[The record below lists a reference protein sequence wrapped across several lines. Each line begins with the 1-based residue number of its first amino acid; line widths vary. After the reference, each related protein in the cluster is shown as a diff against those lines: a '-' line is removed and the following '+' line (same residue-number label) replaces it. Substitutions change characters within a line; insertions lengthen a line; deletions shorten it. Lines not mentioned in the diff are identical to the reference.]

1 MTLQDLLTALA
12 SLPSDAS
19 LIFETEAGPVA
30 GGYHV
35 TELKH
40 ATIKS
45 IDCGARLSE
54 WTEASLQVLDGR
66 GGDAMTVGKF
76 TGILVQ
82 SIRQV
87 AGLGESPLHVEFAPK
102 NVGMRIYQIG
112 PPVVRD
118 GQVVIRLTENRAQCK
133 PAMDV
138 FARHQAA
145 DCCPSGVPT
154 SACCS

>member
-1 MTLQDLLTALA
+1 MTPQHLFAALET
-12 SLPSDAS
+12 LPSDAP
-19 LIFETEAGPVA
+19 LIFETDTGPVA

-40 ATIKS
+40 AAIKS

-76 TGILVQ
+76 TGIL
-82 SIRQV
+82 SHSMRQV

-102 NVGMRIYQIG
+102 NVGMRIYQVG
-112 PPVVRD
+112 SPEMQD
-118 GQVVIRLTENRAQCK
+118 GQVVIRLTESRAQCK
-133 PAMDV
+133 PAMEI
-138 FARHQAA
+138 FARPQA
-145 DCCPSGVPT
+145 DNCCPSGAPT
-154 SACCS
+154 PTCCT

>member
-1 MTLQDLLTALA
+1 MTPNHLFTALK
-12 SLPSDAS
+12 SLPADAP

-54 WTEASLQVLDGR
+54 WTEASLQVLDGQ
-66 GGDAMTVGKF
+66 GGSAMTVGKF
-76 TGILVQ
+76 TGILAQ

-87 AGLGESPLHVEFAPK
+87 TGLGESPLHVEFAPK
-102 NVGMRIYQIG
+102 NVGMRIYQVAS
-112 PPVVRD
+112 PEMQD
-118 GQVVIRLTENRAQCK
+118 GQIVIRLTENRAQCK

-145 DCCPSGVPT
+145 DCCPSGAPT
-154 SACCS
+154 TACCS